1 MNKERNSGIRILMLL
16 LISSFGLSAEGIRFN
31 VADPEKGIKINMEV
45 SESDDF
51 ISRHYAFNGSFKV
64 YKTKILFKG
73 REDSFYSDLLEKSD
87 AVSAAHSVFSIGTGS
102 YITIFVLF
110 ADSTIKYYTYEKND
124 LYSTCVVKIESD
136 RFQVYSDSKIDIIKF
151 DTDAMKYAVKV
162 FSLSKDAMKIFQSDM
177 IITCEE

>member
-1 MNKERNSGIRILMLL
+1 MNKERNYGIRILMLL

-31 VADPEKGIKINMEV
+31 VANPEKAVKINMEV
-45 SESDDF
+45 SESREF

-73 REDSFYSDLLEKSD
+73 RGDSFYSDLLEKSD
-87 AVSAAHSVFSIGTGS
+87 AVSAVHYVFSIGTRS

-110 ADSTIKYYTYEKND
+110 ADSTIKYYTYEKNNTA
-124 LYSTCVVKIESD
+124 STCVVRLESD
-136 RFQVYSDSKIDIIKF
+136 RSQVYSDSKIDIIKF
-151 DTDAMKYAVKV
+151 DTDTMEYAIKV
-162 FSLSKDAMKIFQSDM
+162 FSVSKDAMKIFQSDM